1 MASSFSSS
9 SPIDPTVDPIDWTS
23 LESVKNSLQKAIRKE
38 KAEGIDPSL
47 CRFRFETTSGKFSS
61 DVWKKF
67 AFIRLTDAANAD
79 SKHWHQHSSPLP
91 GNGIVFER
99 NSFAACLDCLA
110 VYAYQTSNGTTTLK
124 KHTCGSETSSSAFG
138 QAGFLRPF
146 VHKTPAR
153 LADKAKVKR
162 SLAFFCATDT
172 QPFSVVEDAG
182 FRGLVAD
189 LIDIGVS
196 LMRPPDLDDLLP
208 AANTVKTHVEQGAE
222 RVRAAIRQIVQAHV
236 DDGLHVAATTDLW
249 TDTLKKRCFMSVTVH
264 YVDDSFLLHART
276 LQCKAFYAERH
287 TAVAIKT
294 ALIECLESYQI
305 LDPAKCFVVS
315 DDGSS
320 NMSAENGVRSSCYG
334 WGPCLD
340 HKLAS
345 VLTTVL
351 SKTTETVNGVQSL
364 PFYPN
369 YDCAKDL
376 FDLIDDCKALVA
388 FFKQAKLQC
397 KLTKSLKQ
405 ENATSWN
412 SLLTCLNSVLESYDE
427 VATTLFERKQLQKI
441 GRINKQN
448 LADLV
453 EFIEPFRIAAL
464 RLEVF
469 KSPTIHTVVYERH
482 VLLQHL
488 AVRQS
493 DSDDI
498 AAIKMLLLDQT
509 QDAKWTLEPM
519 VIVGAL
525 LDPGLQKRLDKFG
538 VTPAQ
543 EQAAIKQLRAMMIV
557 IGKSQADRADYE
569 DELPAKRPRSSR
581 AVDLS
586 QASSCSRYS
595 SSSESDEDEDRGA
608 QAHDAALSL
617 EDEVDR
623 ELAAYRQIKLA
634 KAEKKLLDT
643 NDGILTWWRM
653 RGTSLHATIAA
664 QLPIMARVARSL
676 LCIPASSS
684 IGECNLSAVSNTF
697 SKRRTMLSP
706 SALDNFMVIQSNPD
720 LY

>member
-1 MASSFSSS
+1 ME
-9 SPIDPTVDPIDWTS
+9 T
-23 LESVKNSLQKAIRKE
+23 VKNSLQKAIRKE
-38 KAEGIDPSL
+38 KAEGIDASL
-47 CRFRFETTSGKFSS
+47 CRFRFETTSGKFS

-79 SKHWHQHSSPLP
+79 SKHWHQNSSSPLP
-91 GNGIVFER
+91 GNGIIFER

-124 KHTCGSETSSSAFG
+124 KHTCGSETSSSAVG
-138 QAGFLRPF
+138 QAGYLRPF
-146 VHKTPAR
+146 VHKSPAR
-153 LADKAKVKR
+153 LADKAKIKR

-172 QPFSVVEDAG
+172 QPFSVVEDVG

-189 LIDIGVS
+189 LIGIGVS

-208 AANTVKTHVEQGAE
+208 AANTVKNHVEQGAE
-222 RVRAAIRQIVQAHV
+222 RVRAAIRQIVQSHV

-276 LQCKAFYAERH
+276 LQCKVFYAERH
-287 TAVAIKT
+287 TAVAIKR

-315 DDGSS
+315 DNDGSS
-320 NMSAENGVRSSCYG
+320 NMSAENGVRSCYG

-351 SKTTETVNGVQSL
+351 SKTTETVNGVKSL
-364 PFYPN
+364 PFYRN

-388 FFKQAKLQC
+388 YFKQAKLQC

-427 VATTLFERKQLQKI
+427 VATTLYERKQLQKI
-441 GRINKQN
+441 GRINKQH

-453 EFIEPFRIAAL
+453 EFIEPFRIATL

-509 QDAKWTLEPM
+509 QDDAKWTLEPM
-519 VIVGAL
+519 VIVAAL
-525 LDPGLQKRLDKFG
+525 LDPGLQKRLAKFG

-543 EQAAIKQLRAMMIV
+543 EQAAIKQLRAMMIS
-557 IGKSQADRADYE
+557 IGRSQADRAD
-569 DELPAKRPRSSR
+569 DEGERPAKRPRSSR
-581 AVDLS
+581 TVDLF
-586 QASSCSRYS
+586 QAASSSRYS

-623 ELAAYRQIKLA
+623 ELAAYRQIKVT

-653 RGTSLHATIAA
+653 RGTSLHATIGA
-664 QLPIMARVARSL
+664 QLPIMARVARSV

-684 IGECNLSAVSNTF
+684 IAECNFSAASNTF

-706 SALDNFMVIQSNPD
+706 SELDNLMVIQSNPD